1 MAIYLTIFLVVID
14 VLIALFY
21 GLDGNFAK
29 VLYWLSAGSITFS
42 TLLMK

>member
-1 MAIYLTIFLVVID
+1 MAIYLTIVLVVID

-21 GLDGNFAK
+21 GIDGNFAK
-29 VLYWLSAGSITFS
+29 ALYWVSSSSITFS

>member
-1 MAIYLTIFLVVID
+1 MAKCLTIFLVVVD

-21 GLDGNFAK
+21 GIDGNFVKAW
-29 VLYWLSAGSITFS
+29 YWLSAGSISLS